1 MAILKK
7 FTKNTY
13 VVLGS
18 AVVLLIAFIIAVVS
32 GTTGYMAGKAVNGLI
47 VAFSLIALIILAAL
61 PFVSSK
67 IGKIPT
73 DILLVAAGALI
84 AVTTCVLIWDRVTL
98 AADVWFIPVN
108 YPEAEEAALNVSIV
122 GAVFYLISFVGV
134 CVSSFFDD
142 PLLKDEAKETP
153 EEA

>member
-32 GTTGYMAGKAVNGLI
+32 GTTGYMAGKAINGLI

-67 IGKIPT
+67 IGN
-73 DILLVAAGALI
+73 ILLVAAGALI
-84 AVTTCVLIWDRVTL
+84 AVTTCVLIWDRVSL